1 MLSEKSPIYSHI
13 TINSR
18 IVNAPTIG
26 CGRSLL
32 YGYRCLAIPSDK
44 QQGCDYTFFVCL
56 KTKSAM
62 GIFNLFSKK
71 FILSI
76 CLALFPLIIKCQTTR
91 FHIWC
96 SCPLSATTMQ
106 PLDNLRQENFTIT
119 MRKNVLYLRDDNF
132 FNLYNKT
139 TIPDGFITTYR
150 FEALDKHMQKCTI
163 LISKDDS
170 DEQMKWPILIAYKG
184 KKTAMMYISHE
195 PES

>member
-18 IVNAPTIG
+18 IVNALAIG

-71 FILSI
+71 IKRFDYCLVRDLLAVTITPNGLSPISKRNILEIMKSKGI
-76 CLALFPLIIKCQTTR
+76 QPQILDEVMMLDPDKISDCYPDSQKEKERFLFSVAYAMAKEKVTPKRKAYLNVIASKMG
-91 FHIWC
+91 
-96 SCPLSATTMQ
+96 LSAE
-106 PLDNLRQENFTIT
+106 D
-119 MRKNVLYLRDDNF
+119 VYLT
-132 FNLYNKT
+132 L
-139 TIPDGFITTYR
+139 
-150 FEALDKHMQKCTI
+150 
-163 LISKDDS
+163 
-170 DEQMKWPILIAYKG
+170 
-184 KKTAMMYISHE
+184 
-195 PES
+195 ESINSSPF